1 VRFGGIRVLRE
12 VGFGGNVTV
21 GKGRCVQFIGEGL
34 IGTKKKKRKAEGF
47 PFS

>member
-1 VRFGGIRVLRE
+1 MRFGGIRVLRE

-34 IGTKKKKRKAEGF
+34 VGKNESGGVSVQLAA
-47 PFS
+47 